1 MPINVEPLAIPDVKL
16 ITPPMFRDERGFFSE
31 TYNRSALAA
40 AGIGFEFVQDNH
52 SLSRSK
58 GVLRGLH
65 YQLHPHAQGK
75 LVRVARGSVFDVA
88 VDIRHGSPTY
98 GKHVAATLS
107 AQNWA
112 QLWIPAGFAHAFC
125 TLEPDT
131 EVIYKVTDFYAPA
144 YVEGRCRDPSSG
156 RSSAGCGP
164 RRKSHV
170 LDSLRR
176 CSSSI
181 ARTNSASKVPHMV
194 PWENT
199 DGAASGLAPRQHLLG
214 RPRSEPQRGVS
225 ECNPRA
231 ARGPR
236 RSWPKPSEA
245 CAANHAWLFAPLPL
259 PPRPQ

>member
-1 MPINVEPLAIPDVKL
+1 MSINVEPLAIPDVKL

-40 AGIGFEFVQDNH
+40 AGIEFEFVQDNH

-65 YQLHPHAQGK
+65 YQLPPHAQGK

-88 VDIRHGSPTY
+88 VDIRHGSPTF

-144 YVEGRCRDPSSG
+144 CER
-156 RSSAGCGP
+156 
-164 RRKSHV
+164 
-170 LDSLRR
+170 
-176 CSSSI
+176 
-181 ARTNSASKVPHMV
+181 
-194 PWENT
+194 
-199 DGAASGLAPRQHLLG
+199 GLAVDDPDL
-214 RPRSEPQRGVS
+214 
-225 ECNPRA
+225 A
-231 ARGPR
+231 I
-236 RSWPKPSEA
+236 
-245 CAANHAWLFAPLPL
+245 AWPLPL
-259 PPRPQ
+259 QEAVLADKDRRHPRLRDLPVQFIYRAS